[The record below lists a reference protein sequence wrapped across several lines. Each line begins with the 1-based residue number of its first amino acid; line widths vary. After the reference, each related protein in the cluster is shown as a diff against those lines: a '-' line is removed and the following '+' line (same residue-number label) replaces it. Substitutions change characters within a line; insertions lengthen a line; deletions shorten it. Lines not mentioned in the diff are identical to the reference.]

1 MLRKFAS
8 LIFAGLLLCALAP
21 LAAQDLI
28 PTLLDQGL
36 KLYAAR
42 DYRGA
47 ADYLGQ
53 VVDMA
58 KDHDQAR
65 YYLAYSLA
73 LSGNQNKALEH
84 ARILIEKKPEQK
96 QYSDL
101 AKQLEDEIARLKTRK
116 EQKSPAASVPKE
128 VMVTS
133 HEAQMM
139 VKPRVSTQTYD
150 IKPER
155 PKTALE
161 LAIDKIDEGNNEDA
175 EKMLLAILGKEPTN
189 SDAHHYLGV
198 LKFNAGDFR
207 EAITKFDEA
216 IKANPKSFQSLFLLG
231 DCYRA
236 LDEYSKAEAQFR
248 KAIEV
253 KEDSFAMLNLAD
265 VIFKQNRIKEAEDL
279 FTKVNRKD
287 PRIDD
292 ALLGLAQIKL
302 CRGFTEEAS
311 NMINEVISH
320 GSGSPE
326 AHYIKSQILM
336 QSQYHDQA
344 VEEANRALTIM
355 PGSVKY
361 RAAYAMALVR
371 SFSIT
376 RGLEEAASIISTL
389 PDNIDA
395 RLVLAEGLVMSGA
408 SGDAEEHLQ
417 AVEKRIQHPL
427 VSKLRAI
434 MAIRRS
440 DIETAKEQYRQFMLR
455 SPGQPAAALEYAQY
469 LENNGEKSDALQI
482 YREITS
488 QFKETAYAEQADEA
502 ASRLEEEKRNTEVI
516 EEREKRGIRPGKMK
530 F

>member
-1 MLRKFAS
+1 MLRKFAG
-8 LIFAGLLLCALAP
+8 LVFAGLLFCASIT

-28 PTLLDQGL
+28 PALLDQGL

-58 KDHDQAR
+58 EDHDQAR

-73 LSGNQNKALEH
+73 LSGKQDKALVH
-84 ARILIEKKPEQK
+84 ARILATKSPEQK
-96 QYSDL
+96 QYTDL
-101 AKQLEDEIARLKTRK
+101 ASQLEDEMTKAKTQK
-116 EQKSPAASVPKE
+116 EQKSPAAAVPKE
-128 VMVTS
+128 ILVTT

-155 PKTALE
+155 PKTAIE
-161 LAIDKIDEGNNEDA
+161 LAIDKIDEGNNEVA
-175 EKMLLAILGKEPTN
+175 EKMLLEILSKEPAN

-198 LKFNAGDFR
+198 LKFNAGSYQ
-207 EAITKFDEA
+207 EAIARFDEA
-216 IKANPKSFQSLFLLG
+216 IKTNPKSFQSLFLLG

-236 LDEYSKAEAQFR
+236 LDEYSKAETQFR

-265 VIFKQNRIKEAEDL
+265 VIFKQNRIIEAEKL

-292 ALLGLAQIKL
+292 ALIGLAQIKL

-311 NMINEVISH
+311 NMINEVISR
-320 GSGSPE
+320 GSGNPE

-344 VEEANRALTIM
+344 VEEANHALTIM
-355 PGSVKY
+355 PSNVKY

-371 SFSIT
+371 SYSVA
-376 RGLEEAASIISTL
+376 RGLEEAASIIATL

-408 SGDAEEHLQ
+408 SADAEEHLQ

-434 MAIRRS
+434 MAIRHGN
-440 DIETAKEQYRQFMLR
+440 IEAAKEQYRQFMLR

-469 LENNGEKSDALQI
+469 LENNNEKSDALLI

-502 ASRLEEEKRNTEVI
+502 ATRLEEEKQSTEVI